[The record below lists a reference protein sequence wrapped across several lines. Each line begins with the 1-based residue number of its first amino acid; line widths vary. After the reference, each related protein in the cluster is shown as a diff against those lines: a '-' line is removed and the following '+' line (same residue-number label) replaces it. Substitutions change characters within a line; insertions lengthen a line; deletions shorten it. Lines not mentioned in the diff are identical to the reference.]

1 MSNPEPKE
9 HVPFVQP
16 SQIAPEELMK
26 ALQEDGVIEK
36 PAVEKAAEITEVV
49 AKTEKTEPLPK
60 EELPALVR
68 IAKEREALRR
78 EMDSAKPHLE
88 ALKAIPPHTVS
99 AIAKAIA
106 SGDPVSLLAAA
117 GMTHAQYN
125 ARLLGAKDPVK
136 EETEEKS
143 ANPEYDTLRQE
154 LAELKRERETEK
166 INAARV
172 TIFERMK
179 GILSDEKYN
188 EIDSQVDLEEIER
201 IIYTFHGEHK
211 TLPGETLEQSITM
224 AADTYLDQQKQ
235 AKAYREKTKWRK
247 GLTKDQSPA
256 PVASKVTESP
266 SAGTVTTRTLTNA
279 NTTAP
284 AVPKTVSY
292 TRQEALDAIAN
303 GTDDKLLT

>member
-1 MSNPEPKE
+1 MSNSEQKEPVVF
-9 HVPFVQP
+9 VPP
-16 SQIAPEELMK
+16 SQVSPEELMK

-36 PAVEKAAEITEVV
+36 PAVEKAAEITEKV
-49 AKTEKTEPLPK
+49 AKTEKTEAPTAPK

-68 IAKEREALRR
+68 IAKEREAFRR
-78 EMDSAKPHLE
+78 EMESAKPHLE
-88 ALKAIPPHTVS
+88 ALKAIPSHTVS

-143 ANPEYDTLRQE
+143 VNPEYDTLRQE
-154 LAELKRERETEK
+154 LAELRRERETEK
-166 INAARV
+166 VTAAR
-172 TIFERMK
+172 
-179 GILSDEKYN
+179 
-188 EIDSQVDLEEIER
+188 SQVLTQMKDILKDDPKFETINSLGDFEGVER
-201 IIYTFHGEHK
+201 VLIDYHRAHGS
-211 TLPGETLEQSITM
+211 LPGVDLKESVQLAAEQYELQLKKE
-224 AADTYLDQQKQ
+224 AE
-235 AKAYREKTKWRK
+235 RWRPI
-247 GLTKDQSPA
+247 LTKGQTPA

-284 AVPKTVSY
+284 AVPKTAPK
-292 TRQEALDAIAN
+292 TRQEIIDAIAN
-303 GTDDKLLT
+303 GTEDQLLT